1 MGRKIGSFGLIN
13 YRRHPENPNYIVFG
27 FNSEKEAAVFEAEL
41 KRTKTF
47 FEYDTE
53 QTEEGI
59 IYLFA
64 VSESSMDEATR
75 ANGLVKST
83 TREPLFKNIFLRY
96 SLIIF
101 ILLLSVL
108 AIIGYV
114 KNAEKRQNEIT
125 PVETDSTTFNN
136 E

>member
-27 FNSEKEAAVFEAEL
+27 FHTEKEAALFETEL
-41 KRTKTF
+41 NKSKTW
-47 FEYDTE
+47 FEKDSDT
-53 QTEEGI
+53 TDEGI

-64 VSESSMDEATR
+64 VAESSMDEATR
-75 ANGLVKST
+75 ANAVVKSF

-96 SLIIF
+96 SLILF
-101 ILLLSVL
+101 VLLLAVL
-108 AIIGYV
+108 GIVGYV
-114 KNAEKRQNEIT
+114 KNPSKVAEKNNQ
-125 PVETDSTTFNN
+125 VEVDSTNFD